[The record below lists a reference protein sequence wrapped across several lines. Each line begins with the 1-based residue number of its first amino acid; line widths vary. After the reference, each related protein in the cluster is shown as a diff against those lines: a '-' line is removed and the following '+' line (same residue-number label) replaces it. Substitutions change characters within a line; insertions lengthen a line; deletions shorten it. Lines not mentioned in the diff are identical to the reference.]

1 MIYYKYF
8 YFSNWVVNICK
19 LKKIEIYEV
28 SFFYELS
35 AVSWR
40 NVSWLLQIWKKNH
53 LRFVRLLPS
62 WIEEILDDK
71 FSFTNIAFKWLLLSW
86 TFFEKKNYLRIEWLL
101 SFMNWR
107 NSSIDNKFSFTNSV
121 TTDAQKYGKLKIIIK
136 VLAFD

>member
-86 TFFEKKNYLRIEWLL
+86 TFFEKKITWELSGFFPLWIEEIVVLIINFL
-101 SFMNWR
+101 SQILSQLMLKNMG
-107 NSSIDNKFSFTNSV
+107 SSR
-121 TTDAQKYGKLKIIIK
+121 L
-136 VLAFD
+136 